1 MRICPEKNYFTS
13 IDTLTQQK
21 LRTMSGTKLAGG
33 PTQDEIMAVSLFKLG
48 LRSTDTLLEIG
59 CGTGKVSIAAAQR
72 ADKIVSI
79 DKRPEAVVIA
89 RGAAGKEGIRT
100 IEFFCSDAVDFLT
113 SDRTYDCAFVGGTQH
128 LDRIL
133 PVLATKVKRTI
144 VINAVL
150 LSTLAQAVATMKE
163 LGIFCEVVQVQV
175 ARSHEIAGS
184 IMFKPIDPVFVI
196 VGKGTA
202 C

>member
-1 MRICPEKNYFTS
+1 
-13 IDTLTQQK
+13 
-21 LRTMSGTKLAGG
+21 MSGTILAGG

-48 LRSTDTLLEIG
+48 LRRPDPLLDIG

-72 ADKIVSI
+72 AEKIVSI
-79 DKRPEAVVIA
+79 DKRSEAINIA
-89 RGAAGKEGIRT
+89 RESAEKAGILT
-100 IEFFCSDAVDFLT
+100 IEFFCSDAVDFLS
-113 SDRTYDCAFVGGTQH
+113 SDQVYDCAFVGGTQQ
-128 LDRIL
+128 LARIL
-133 PVLATKVKRTI
+133 PVLTNKVRRTI

-150 LSTLAQAVATMKE
+150 LSTVAQAVAIMQQ
-163 LGIFCEVVQVQV
+163 LDIFCEVVQVQV

-184 IMFKPIDPVFVI
+184 IMFKPIDPVYVI

>member
-1 MRICPEKNYFTS
+1 
-13 IDTLTQQK
+13 
-21 LRTMSGTKLAGG
+21 MSGTKLAGG

-48 LRSTDTLLEIG
+48 LRSTDTVLEIG
-59 CGTGKVSIAAAQR
+59 CGTGKVSIAAAQQ
-72 ADKIVSI
+72 AQKIVSL
-79 DKRPEAVVIA
+79 DKRPEAIMTA
-89 RGAAGKEGIRT
+89 QESAQKSGIHT
-100 IEFFCSDAVDFLT
+100 IEFFCTDAVDYLT
-113 SDRTYDCAFVGGTQH
+113 SDRIFDCAFVGGTQQ
-128 LDRIL
+128 LARIL
-133 PVLATKVKRTI
+133 PVLAKKVKRTI

-150 LSTLAQAVATMKE
+150 LSTLAEAVATMQQ

-184 IMFKPIDPVFVI
+184 IMFKPIDPVYVI